1 MSYNHLKKAKK
12 KKFERFNILYLLLQT
27 LQQVLFQP
35 VLF

>member
-1 MSYNHLKKAKK
+1 MSYNHLKKAK

-27 LQQVLFQP
+27 LQQVLFQL